1 MEKTAEMF
9 PAFSNSAVFGR
20 PVMDGVLLLSRL
32 IYHPVVIRSENDS
45 GSTDSKI
52 YICASGVVR
61 A

>member
-1 MEKTAEMF
+1 MF